1 MSLKKTLNLL
11 ILAFLFLFPL
21 TGYSAEILQI
31 NTTNDIVIG
40 DQNRELSLT
49 LPCIAVEKDNERL
62 AVEILKKRFPRGTK
76 IKIKPFGL
84 DESIL
89 SAKISRVDNKIEMTQ
104 VLISNDL
111 AKDICANS

>member
-1 MSLKKTLNLL
+1 MSLKNFLNLL

-49 LPCIAVEKDNERL
+49 LPCIEVEKDNERL
-62 AVEILKKRFPRGTK
+62 AVEMLKKRFPRGVK

-89 SAKISRVDNKIEMTQ
+89 SAKISRVDNKSEMTQ